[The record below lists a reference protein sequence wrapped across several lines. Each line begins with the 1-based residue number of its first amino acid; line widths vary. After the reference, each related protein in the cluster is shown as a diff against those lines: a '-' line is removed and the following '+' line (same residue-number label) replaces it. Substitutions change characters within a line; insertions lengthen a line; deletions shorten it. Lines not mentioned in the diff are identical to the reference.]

1 MNPRGQKQKEYCAKI
16 YNMKNTFSFF
26 FLLLLLANSGCGQQ
40 TGSLV
45 PLKESLQNGN
55 KTNVTK
61 YLDEKKWND
70 LFPHRYGIGLTDSIN
85 HNPDFYSFKAF
96 VTAAKTFPS
105 FVSEGDEIIQKRELA
120 AFLANI
126 AQETSGG
133 WQTAPGGYFKWGL
146 YFLQENNIDRN
157 NFYNDTSKK
166 NYPGVEGEYYYGRGP
181 KQITWNYNYGQFSEA
196 WFGNKDTLLQHPEL
210 LSKDPVLSF
219 ASAIWFW
226 MTPQFPK
233 PSCHDIMI
241 GKWIPTA
248 SDTLK
253 GRMPGFG
260 ATVNVINGGVE
271 CGSGTSMPKTQY
283 RYEYYQYFCKYFNV
297 SPGEN
302 ISCANQKPFGQ

>member
-1 MNPRGQKQKEYCAKI
+1 MKYAILLFYFSLSLVYISRGQA
-16 YNMKNTFSFF
+16 TD
-26 FLLLLLANSGCGQQ
+26 
-40 TGSLV
+40 SLR
-45 PLKESLQNGN
+45 PLKETLNTNN

-70 LFPHRYGIGLTDSIN
+70 LFPHRYGIGLTDSISN
-85 HNPDFYSFKAF
+85 NRDFYSFKAF
-96 VTAAKTFPS
+96 VAASKIFPL
-105 FVSEGDEIIQKRELA
+105 FVSEGNETIQKRELA

-133 WQTAPGGYFKWGL
+133 WEAAPGGYFKWGL
-146 YFLQENNIDRN
+146 YFLQEKNIDKS

-166 NYPGVEGEYYYGRGP
+166 NYPGVEGKYYYGRGP
-181 KQITWNYNYGQFSEA
+181 KQLSWNYNYGQFSQA
-196 WFGNKDTLLQHPEL
+196 WFGSVDTLLQHPEL
-210 LSKDPVLSF
+210 LSTDPVLSF

-248 SDTLK
+248 NDTLK

-271 CGSGTSMPKTQY
+271 CGSGTSLSKTQY
-283 RYEYYQYFCKYFNV
+283 RYDYYLYFCKYFQV
-297 SPGEN
+297 LPGEN
-302 ISCANQKPFGQ
+302 ISCADQKPFGQ